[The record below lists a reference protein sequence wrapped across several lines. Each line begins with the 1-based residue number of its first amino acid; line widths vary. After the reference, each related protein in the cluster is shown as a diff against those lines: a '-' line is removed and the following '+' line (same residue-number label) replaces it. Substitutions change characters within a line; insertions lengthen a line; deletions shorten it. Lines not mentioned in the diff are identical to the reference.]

1 MNRYFKSIGRYGPSP
16 FLVAQY
22 GGIGEITQAF
32 CRYGATF
39 VDAFDGAYLG
49 LPRLDRACAVH
60 GGTYILG
67 SQSKI
72 SDLQLHP
79 TASQDGASHSIT
91 FSIPAH
97 PIPITTDLLISGSPL
112 EHPSIATAESTTS
125 SRQANCI
132 AILKAIPLSIKAA
145 FAPTTSEPGDTDSL
159 ETTEMTQ
166 DVVLLIFPPGP
177 AEAAPAT
184 AVRALLMGSGTGSC
198 PADQC
203 ESISRA
209 VCCRILITVLQS
221 LSTFRPIWRTTLGIP
236 RTCFFHTLH
245 VFWTITQ
252 QSSCHST
259 RRPIV
264 ELPQYCLD
272 QDSPE
277 PTNQTSRPCL

>member
-32 CRYGATF
+32 CRYGATY
-39 VDAFDGAYLG
+39 VDPFDGAYLG
-49 LPRLDRACAVH
+49 LLRLDRACAVH

-79 TASQDGASHSIT
+79 TASRDGASHPIT

-97 PIPITTDLLISGSPL
+97 PSPITTDLLISGSPL

-125 SRQANCI
+125 SRQANCV
-132 AILKAIPLSIKAA
+132 AILKGIPPSIKAA
-145 FAPTTSEPGDTDSL
+145 FAPTSSESDDTDSL

-166 DVVLLIFPPGP
+166 DVLLLIFPPGSG
-177 AEAAPAT
+177 EAAPTT

-203 ESISRA
+203 ESSSSA
-209 VCCRILITVLQS
+209 VRSGIFITVLQS
-221 LSTFRPIWRTTLGIP
+221 PSTFRPI
-236 RTCFFHTLH
+236 
-245 VFWTITQ
+245 
-252 QSSCHST
+252 
-259 RRPIV
+259 
-264 ELPQYCLD
+264 
-272 QDSPE
+272 
-277 PTNQTSRPCL
+277 